1 MTIYK
6 QKGLSKRCRREVQ
19 LRIRICYEFN
29 DNTLF
34 YLPPPGTPLDV
45 LLRLLPTPLEFLFD
59 SRIVDALR
67 VNPLAFI
74 SCNISERGTVPAK
87 YGFSLDTPVVPVL
100 VDPVF
105 GEDECSIITRLL
117 LLDIVGEKN
126 DDDDDA
132 ITGED

>member
-1 MTIYK
+1 MWK
-6 QKGLSKRCRREVQ
+6 KFRRA
-19 LRIRICYEFN
+19 ISICYEFN
-29 DNTLF
+29 DYSLF

-45 LLRLLPTPLEFLFD
+45 LLTLLPTALEFLFD
-59 SRIVDALR
+59 SRIDDALR

-87 YGFSLDTPVVPVL
+87 YGLSLDTPVVPVL
-100 VDPVF
+100 VDIVL
-105 GEDECSIITRLL
+105 GEDECSIITGHL

-132 ITGED
+132 ITGEE

>member
-6 QKGLSKRCRREVQ
+6 QRGLWKRFRREVQ
-19 LRIRICYEFN
+19 LRISIFYEFN
-29 DNTLF
+29 DFTLF

-45 LLRLLPTPLEFLFD
+45 LVTLLPTPLEFLFD
-59 SRIVDALR
+59 SRIVDAFT
-67 VNPLAFI
+67 VNPLFFI

-100 VDPVF
+100 VDPVLEF
-105 GEDECSIITRLL
+105 GDFSIINGLL